1 MIRMVDR
8 HVSGPRPVLA
18 GTRLEVR
25 HIVELVQEFGGSEA
39 DTAAYLEIDPAVV
52 AEAMRYYDEHRAQ
65 IDDWIREANEHS
77 ERAYR
82 EWREEQQKR
91 TLS

>member
-1 MIRMVDR
+1 MVDR
-8 HVSGPRPVLA
+8 PVSGPRPVLA

-25 HIVELVQEFGGSEA
+25 HIVEVVHELGGSEA
-39 DTAAYLEIDPAVV
+39 AAVAFLEIDPAVV

-65 IDDWIREANEHS
+65 VDAWIREEDESS

-82 EWREEQQKR
+82 LWREEQQKG
-91 TLS
+91 TPS